1 MMKQLNDSLWGRGIL
16 LIFWTIICCAIIT
29 GVGTGV
35 SSVFAAGC
43 ISPEASSAFDV
54 DVDAGKKVFRK
65 CNVCHTL
72 EEGGK
77 KKIGPN
83 LFGIMGR
90 QSGTFEGF
98 KYSKAMKT
106 AAVTW
111 NVDTLTQY
119 LSNPKAFIPGNK
131 MAFPGIKKPEQ
142 IENVITYIIEKSK

>member
-1 MMKQLNDSLWGRGIL
+1 MMKQLNDSLWGRGII
-16 LIFWTIICCAIIT
+16 LIFWTIFFCAIIT
-29 GVGTGV
+29 GVSMGV
-35 SSVFAAGC
+35 SSVFAG
-43 ISPEASSAFDV
+43 

-98 KYSKAMKT
+98 KYSKARKT